1 MKNERE
7 NNPVNNLP
15 STLVCVNRPRL
26 LCYGP
31 APYVIVT
38 SIRYKI
44 QTYKLLK
51 RTLIEQ
57 YKILSLVILN

>member
-1 MKNERE
+1 MIW
-7 NNPVNNLP
+7 
-15 STLVCVNRPRL
+15 TLVCVNRPRL
-26 LCYGP
+26 LCDGP

-51 RTLIEQ
+51 KEKKKRKKEANLIE
-57 YKILSLVILN
+57 

>member
-44 QTYKLLK
+44 QTYELLK
-51 RTLIEQ
+51 GTLI
-57 YKILSLVILN
+57 

>member
-1 MKNERE
+1 MIW
-7 NNPVNNLP
+7 
-15 STLVCVNRPRL
+15 TLVCVNRPRL
-26 LCYGP
+26 LCDGP

-38 SIRYKI
+38 SIRYKT

-51 RTLIEQ
+51 GTLIEQ